1 MTYSGITGDLI
12 GMNLDFDEMKQ
23 AGRDLLQLV
32 REWRERLCI
41 NCGVLDDYLAGI
53 LAAMTETS
61 DIRATAEAGF
71 ENALSELRRVL
82 QHIKR
87 GNEFEAQ
94 KHPFYP
100 QIREYMDNNP
110 LPQDVLYYEAHCV
123 GLFPEYLF
131 FATRNHMASCETKFQ
146 AALEE
151 HNIPQLRED
160 LLILGITADELEH
173 LHTLISWL
181 FVLVTPSVAFM
192 QGMVDQI
199 MMSLLCCD
207 ENGRRLFQRLVD
219 DF

>member
-1 MTYSGITGDLI
+1 
-12 GMNLDFDEMKQ
+12 
-23 AGRDLLQLV
+23 LLQRV
-32 REWRERLCI
+32 RDWRERLGT
-41 NCGVLDDYLAGI
+41 NCGMLDDYLAGI

-82 QHIKR
+82 QCIRR
-87 GNEFEAQ
+87 GNELETQ

-100 QIREYMDNNP
+100 QIKVYTQANP

-131 FATRNHMASCETKFQ
+131 FATREHMAECEARFQ
-146 AALEE
+146 VALEE
-151 HNIPQLRED
+151 HNVPQLCEA
-160 LLILGITADELEH
+160 LLTLGITADELEQ
-173 LHTLISWL
+173 LHNLMSWI

-199 MMSLLCCD
+199 MMSLLCRDKGGKC
-207 ENGRRLFQRLVD
+207 LFQRLVD
-219 DF
+219 SF